1 MKTTQIA
8 AEYQALINIFIEE
21 GMVVYHKSK
30 YNSLQTRFVGR
41 VSDEGTDWS
50 LKVSYFNLGL
60 IVRGNGDIVIEDAQD
75 GISKV
80 ETPISKYVEGIRDTE
95 QRIDAEYKVS
105 LIKAHSRAIIRA
117 HTTPSVLRDK
127 VSANRELF
135 SDIVKDA
142 RASLTQRGDA

>member
-30 YNSLQTRFVGR
+30 YKSLQTRFVGR
-41 VSDEGTDWS
+41 VSDEGTDWT
-50 LKVSYFNLGL
+50 LKVNYFNLGL
-60 IVRGNGDIVIEDAQD
+60 IVRGNGDVVIEDAQD

-95 QRIDAEYKVS
+95 QRTDAEYKVS
-105 LIKAHSRAIIRA
+105 LIKAHARAITRSY
-117 HTTPSVLRDK
+117 TSPSVIRTNLAA
-127 VSANRELF
+127 SRELF

-142 RASLTQRGDA
+142 RASLSHRGDA